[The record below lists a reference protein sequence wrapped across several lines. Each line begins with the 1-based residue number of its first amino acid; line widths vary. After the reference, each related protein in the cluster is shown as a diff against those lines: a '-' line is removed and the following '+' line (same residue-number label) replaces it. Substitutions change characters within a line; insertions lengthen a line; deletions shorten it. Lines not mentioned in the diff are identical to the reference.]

1 MSTHRTAGQAQHPA
15 ATPTDHPSWDPARLP
30 DQTGRTH
37 VVTGAT
43 AGIGYF
49 AAEQLAA
56 AGAHVVL
63 ASRSAAKLATAV
75 ASIEREVPGA
85 RLDTVVVDLASLA
98 SVADAAER
106 ISALP
111 RLDGLLLNGA
121 SMSMKRRATTSD
133 GLPLLLG
140 THVAA
145 NAALL
150 AGTLPALADSGR
162 RHGAARVVHTSTGFV
177 EQFPMSVDDVRR
189 TPATAIAAYV
199 KAKTVTEVFAF
210 ELARRLEAADVPV
223 ASLVTRP
230 GVGVDA
236 RTPHRAGIRD
246 RSTTYRPN
254 PYTPWAQG
262 KDGAAWSAVRALTD
276 PEARNGQYYAPAG
289 RLRGA
294 PVRVEPTARTATPD
308 GDLAARV
315 WAQVEELAVTALT
328 IPALTIPARTIPAKV
343 SAAVPVQE

>member
-1 MSTHRTAGQAQHPA
+1 MTTPVP
-15 ATPTDHPSWDPARLP
+15 ATPVPAPVPAVPVPATGWDPARLP

-63 ASRSAAKLATAV
+63 ASRSATKLATAV
-75 ASIEREVPGA
+75 AAIEREVPGA
-85 RLDTVVVDLASLA
+85 RLDTVVIDLASLA

-111 RLDGLLLNGA
+111 RIDGLLLNGGT
-121 SMSMKRRATTSD
+121 MDMKRRARTAD
-133 GLPLLLG
+133 GLPMLLG
-140 THVAA
+140 THTVAS
-145 NAALL
+145 AALL
-150 AGTLPALADSGR
+150 AGVLPALAATGERLGVPS
-162 RHGAARVVHTSTGFV
+162 RVVHTSTGFV
-177 EQFPMSVDDVRR
+177 AQFPMAVDDVARVPF
-189 TPATAIAAYV
+189 TGVAAYT
-199 KAKTVTEVFAF
+199 KAKTVTEVLAF
-210 ELARRLEAADVPV
+210 ELARRLEAAGTPV

-246 RSTTYRPN
+246 ATTTYRPN

-276 PEARNGQYYAPAG
+276 PDARNGQYYAPSG
-289 RLRGA
+289 SLRGA
-294 PVRVEPTARTATPD
+294 PVLVEPTARTATPE

-315 WAQVEELAVTALT
+315 WAQVEDLAGLPLT
-328 IPALTIPARTIPAKV
+328 VPAPAGEE
-343 SAAVPVQE
+343 AARR

>member
-1 MSTHRTAGQAQHPA
+1 MTVNN
-15 ATPTDHPSWDPARLP
+15 PTNNPTGDPTWDPAHLP

-63 ASRSAAKLATAV
+63 ASRSAGKLATAV

-98 SVADAAER
+98 SVSDAAGR

-111 RLDGLLLNGA
+111 RVDGLLLNGGSA
-121 SMSMKRRATTSD
+121 ALRRDATTTD
-133 GLPLLLG
+133 GLPLMLG
-140 THVAA
+140 THVVAGV
-145 NAALL
+145 ALL
-150 AGTLPALADSGR
+150 AGVLPALAATGERTGTSP
-162 RHGAARVVHTSTGFV
+162 RVVHTSTGFV
-177 EQFPMSVDDVRR
+177 TQFPTAVDDVRR
-189 TPATAIAAYV
+189 VPRVALTAYT
-199 KAKTVTEVFAF
+199 KAKTVTEVLAF
-210 ELARRLEAADVPV
+210 ELARRLEAAGTPIV
-223 ASLVTRP
+223 SLVTRP

-246 RSTTYRPN
+246 STTPYQRN

-262 KDGAAWSAVRALTD
+262 KDTAAWSAVRALTD
-276 PEARNGQYYAPAG
+276 PLARNGDYYAPVG
-289 RLRGA
+289 RLKGL
-294 PVRVEPTARTATPD
+294 PVRVDPTARTASPE

-315 WAQVEELAVTALT
+315 WEQVEELAGTALR
-328 IPALTIPARTIPAKV
+328 IPAGRTT
-343 SAAVPVQE
+343 SR